1 MVLSGGVDMLD
12 AIETICNH
20 LSARTATLFLGQKIN
35 CNSFNNEEARF
46 PSDEEICRLICQE
59 LLGSSEPT
67 ISLDEAVSMARYKIG
82 KSDFNNFLY
91 DKLWNFIPSLEHFAL
106 VELPWDVIYTT
117 NYDLLLET
125 AAKTETI
132 KPAGTIKT
140 VCSREVE
147 LVNFSEED
155 IPYYK
160 LYGSIDYANTEEGKL
175 ILSQEDRRYYETNRR
190 SLFRRLE
197 TRYLNRSFIFLGYSI
212 DDASFKLTLDDCRN
226 ELGNRAFPGSF
237 AILENFTEI
246 QAIYWK
252 DRYNIQLIK
261 AQLNQFINNLKEA
274 WFAQNCSVIPFEERK
289 TKKYLQVDNTT
300 RFPRVGDSFYLI
312 QPSECVVQ
320 SNPKL
325 FFLGAEPSWSD
336 IRDSIPPPRDA
347 YWTIIE
353 TLFPELSTPNL
364 SSSAYL
370 ITGAAGTGKTTLIY
384 SVAYMLAKDFSL
396 PVVMH
401 IPGTTLNPSS
411 LNQLVDD
418 NHLKR
423 IIVIIR
429 SAAEYIKQIERF
441 VEEIKKRNLPVT
453 IFLEERKNQ
462 WKVAS
467 GALRTNL
474 TPIEFELAA
483 LSNKEVSSILD
494 ALTKHD
500 ALGKLKG
507 SSREYQEEHFTD
519 IAHKELL
526 VALREL
532 TSQTSFDAIV
542 KDEFEKIPS
551 EVAKQ
556 AYVHV
561 AALGQIDLTIRYETL
576 THLLD
581 LRYDQLG
588 KEVFNPTEGVL
599 VTCEE
604 SGSSRHNAGFRLGTR
619 HPIIASIIF
628 AIAAPD
634 DDAKFKVLNGL
645 LTQLDPGFNE
655 DNRLLTV
662 ISRKRELVNVFSS
675 KEKRRAIYERL
686 ETILPRNPFVLQHRS
701 ILERE
706 LENAALA
713 VKYARKAVALDKQN
727 PTILHT
733 LGMAL
738 EFAARFDNDPMR
750 QDTLLLEASKL
761 FEDGIK
767 RDPSNPYGYI
777 GKFNILRQSI
787 SKASDEEKRIL
798 LEANALALLEEA
810 YEITDESTIIA
821 VKLANQKDKL
831 SDPESAI
838 VVLKSALEK
847 NSSDTRIRDLLIR
860 FYIKKG
866 DLLDALKIA
875 MDGEKLDPTSW
886 RLQRHIA
893 RLQKNLDKPFD
904 AIKGHYEAA
913 IRHNKGDLSL
923 MVELGAY
930 LFINSR
936 YEDAEEIFKE
946 TRNLPSSIQ
955 EKWKIREW
963 WKDRNDNK
971 QRFTGKVNSIK
982 GGIAFAIA
990 IPQNFHA
997 RFSRNDALVSDIIE
1011 GTSISFHVGFN
1022 VFGPSAQN
1030 IDLLSRK

>member
-1 MVLSGGVDMLD
+1 
-12 AIETICNH
+12 
-20 LSARTATLFLGQKIN
+20 
-35 CNSFNNEEARF
+35 
-46 PSDEEICRLICQE
+46 
-59 LLGSSEPT
+59 
-67 ISLDEAVSMARYKIG
+67 
-82 KSDFNNFLY
+82 
-91 DKLWNFIPSLEHFAL
+91 
-106 VELPWDVIYTT
+106 LPWDVIYTT

-125 AAKTETI
+125 AAKTEI
-132 KPAGTIKT
+132 INPAGTIKT
-140 VCSREVE
+140 VLSREVE
-147 LVNFSEED
+147 LVTFSEED

-197 TRYLNRSFIFLGYSI
+197 SRYLNRSFIFLGYSL

-237 AILENFTEI
+237 AILENFSEI
-246 QAIYWK
+246 QAIFWK
-252 DRYNIQLIK
+252 ERYNIQLIK
-261 AQLNQFINNLKEA
+261 AQLNQFINNLKET

-289 TKKYLQVDNTT
+289 TKEYLQVDNTT

-483 LSNKEVSSILD
+483 LSNKEVSSIGNGARVRIFAFSIPTQIGLYRVSSLPMQDYPSILD

-526 VALREL
+526 VALRKL

-675 KEKRRAIYERL
+675 NEKRRAIYERL
-686 ETILPRNPFVLQHRS
+686 ETILPSNPFVLQHRS

-706 LENAALA
+706 LDNADLA

-738 EFAARFDNDPMR
+738 EFAARFDNDPIR
-750 QDTLLLEASKL
+750 QHTLLLEASKL
-761 FEDGIK
+761 FEDGIR

-777 GKFNILRQSI
+777 GKFNILSQSI

-798 LEANALALLEEA
+798 LKANALALLEEA
-810 YEITDESTIIA
+810 YEITDESPSIA
-821 VKLANQKDKL
+821 VELANQKDKL

-860 FYIKKG
+860 FYIKEG
-866 DLLDALKIA
+866 YLLDALKIA

-946 TRNLPSSIQ
+946 TRNLPSSIK

-1030 IDLLSRK
+1030 IDLLSLK